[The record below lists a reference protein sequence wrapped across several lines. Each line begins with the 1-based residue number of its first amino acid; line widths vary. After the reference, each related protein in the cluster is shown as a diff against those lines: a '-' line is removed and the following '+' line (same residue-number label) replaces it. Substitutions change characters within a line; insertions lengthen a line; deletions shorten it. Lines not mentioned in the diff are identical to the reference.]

1 MLTKADLV
9 AMLVLST
16 MLLPPSKATT
26 WLKSVPLQL
35 QVRRPCSP
43 VSTSSCCDREEISCG
58 GGEVGWGGVGG
69 ITLFYIYIQYIG
81 FGLAGREAFGNKWQT
96 VGRMTS

>member
-58 GGEVGWGGVGG
+58 GVRLGGVGWGDNS
-69 ITLFYIYIQYIG
+69 LLYIHTVYR
-81 FGLAGREAFGNKWQT
+81 FW
-96 VGRMTS
+96 VGRTRSFRQQVANCR